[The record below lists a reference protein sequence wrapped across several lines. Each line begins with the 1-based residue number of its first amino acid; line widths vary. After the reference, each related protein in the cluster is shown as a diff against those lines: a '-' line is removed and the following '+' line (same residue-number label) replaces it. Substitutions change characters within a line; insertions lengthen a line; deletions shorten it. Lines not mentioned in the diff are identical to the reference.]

1 MSLQQFCERPLITV
15 SPEQTISEA
24 CKLLQDK
31 NVGCLV
37 AVENGTLC
45 GILTDRD
52 IALKVTGAAKDP
64 RQTQVRE
71 VMTANP
77 ARISVNKNL
86 RDLTGLMHSFHVRR
100 VPIVDGGNKPLGVV
114 TLDDLLGLLGQEM
127 SDVGD
132 SVSAALF
139 RKPARAEE
147 EAPMEWIISYP

>member
-15 SPEQTISEA
+15 SPAQTISEA
-24 CKLLQDK
+24 CQLLQDK
-31 NVGCLV
+31 NIGCLV

-52 IALKVTGAAKDP
+52 IALKVTGAGKDP
-64 RQTQVRE
+64 RQTTVRE

-77 ARISVNKNL
+77 ARIPVNKNL
-86 RDLTGLMHSFHVRR
+86 SDLTELMHAFHVRR
-100 VPIVDGGNKPLGVV
+100 VPIVDGGNKPLGLV
-114 TLDDLLGLLGQEM
+114 TLDDLLVLLGKEM

-132 SVSAALF
+132 SVSATLF
-139 RKPARAEE
+139 RKPARSEE